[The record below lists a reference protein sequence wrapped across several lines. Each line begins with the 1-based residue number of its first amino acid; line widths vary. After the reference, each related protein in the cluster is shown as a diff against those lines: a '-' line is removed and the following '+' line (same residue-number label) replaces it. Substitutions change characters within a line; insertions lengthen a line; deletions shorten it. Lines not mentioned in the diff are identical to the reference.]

1 MIKRLT
7 GQIPAWA
14 RSDHPMLRQELGSA
28 ERPRWQT
35 RYARALLMVLV
46 GGLLLLLGVFVAA
59 VSGRLAGQNAVDQ
72 TNAVLYYPLLFM
84 QISLRIIAFT
94 WTSGTVAEYVR
105 RGKWDQ
111 MRTTPN
117 GAELTLRA
125 RWISLFYRWRGLFGV
140 ITLARLLLIGLMLYD
155 LTAFQ
160 GRYLDLLSVRIT
172 PEVAPVVSIVLLSVL
187 MTASL
192 LLPFTGAGV
201 DASLGLVVSAVTR
214 GRTAMTLIQAV
225 YMIVR
230 IGVVVLVI
238 AGASSFESGAMPD
251 ASFLGGWLILFA
263 LGALGDWGLAFLHL
277 AHFGEIWALAP
288 YGIFLGVA
296 LLIFALL
303 QAALADAITGYAIR
317 LAQKRG

>member
-14 RSDHPMLRQELGSA
+14 RRDHPMLRQELNST

-35 RYARALLMVLV
+35 RYARALLIVLV
-46 GGLLLLLGVFVAA
+46 GGLLLLLGLFLAA
-59 VSGRLAGQNAVDQ
+59 VSGRLQGQNIVEQ
-72 TNAVLYYPLLFM
+72 TNAVLYYPLLFI
-84 QISLRIIAFT
+84 QIPLRIMAFA

-140 ITLARLLLIGLMLYD
+140 IILMRLLLIGLMLYD

-160 GRYLDLLSVRIT
+160 GRYLDLLTVRIT
-172 PEVAPVVSIVLLSVL
+172 PEVAPAVSIVLLSFL

-192 LLPFTGAGV
+192 ILPFTGTGI
-201 DASLGLVVSAVTR
+201 DAALGLVVSAVTR
-214 GRTAMTLIQAV
+214 GRTAMTLIQAFYV
-225 YMIVR
+225 IVR
-230 IGVVVLVI
+230 VGLIVLLLAAASDFQNGVMPN
-238 AGASSFESGAMPD
+238 AGF
-251 ASFLGGWLILFA
+251 GGWLILFA
-263 LGALGDWGLAFLHL
+263 LGAIGDWGLAFLHL
-277 AHFGEIWALAP
+277 AAFGEIWALAP
-288 YGIFLGVA
+288 YGILLGAA